1 MGQHEIELPII
12 CAGVPQHSYAFEA
25 AALPTKTVIVYA
37 DRAEVKR
44 HVHTQLAKGT
54 NEIIIQN
61 VSAVI
66 ERQSVR
72 VDGNGVLIQEVQY
85 QEMPIDTLTETERV
99 RTLEDEKFDLE
110 SRKAE
115 LEDEIESLK
124 TRAEVL
130 DGVAGQIASGS
141 NSPFSSPDM
150 SPPMERPIERRH
162 STNQITC
169 QIGQKPS
176 PAACMN
182 FLMDGDCLKN
192 LATFL
197 TYYGETVRS
206 LKAEM
211 RGKQRECE
219 RLHEQIEHLERRI
232 DQLRCGYEYDS
243 IKRNISIIVEVE
255 ANKEADLFVTYQ
267 VYCAGWKP
275 TYDIR
280 ACSTLEEEKE
290 NSTVKLCYY
299 GLVEQNTG
307 DTWADCDL
315 VLSTA
320 CPTVGGSPPALGT
333 LSATLQRHSKNLR
346 QRHGSARRKP
356 IMSAASEEDMGFGSF
371 DYNELVDAAAMQRL
385 TLAHMSSDSN
395 SCSSTPLETQS
406 SACFPIARPV
416 TIPSNG
422 IEHKVLVAQVELG
435 CLFRHEAVPCKS
447 TSAYLSA
454 MVTNSSGFPLLPGSL
469 SVYMNNSFVSKSHIN
484 FVAPGEDFR
493 CCLGLDPAVKI
504 EYKSPSRVVEQ
515 VGFMSKSSLITQEQI
530 IHLRNAKVNQTV
542 QLTVKEY
549 IPKSNDDKIKVAI
562 VSPEVRGKGQEARL
576 NKEHN
581 LEWSVTLA
589 PGQSKDLSVKY
600 TMRLAE
606 GVPTDEEEM
615 AVYLKATTQAL
626 PQNFTTPPRN
636 PEPFGVGRPRTC
648 TRSISTYVSIV
659 AAIFVYIVQTGTPTV
674 SSAYCLTSEA
684 YTPGIWKYMLY
695 FRMSTLVISSALYLP
710 ITWKIFKITSTLKA
724 GLTGET
730 YTRKMI
736 KTTRTIGCTI
746 LSEFFLVVIP
756 DIFLNY
762 NPFGLARY
770 QVVWYNCHVAKGA
783 VNVFLVTLQHEEMT
797 KVLTKKWRR
806 RSTLASTHLLTQMID
821 DAQVFCG
828 RMNTMSTA
836 LSEYDT
842 KVS

>member
-54 NEIIIQN
+54 NEIIIQ
-61 VSAVI
+61 VGTWKIRTSLAVI

-85 QEMPIDTLTETERV
+85 QEMPIDTLTETERDP
-99 RTLEDEKFDLE
+99 RT
-110 SRKAE
+110 SA
-115 LEDEIESLK
+115 
-124 TRAEVL
+124 
-130 DGVAGQIASGS
+130 
-141 NSPFSSPDM
+141 NFSSPDM

-255 ANKEADLFVTYQ
+255 ENKEADLFVTYQ

-320 CPTVGGSPPALGT
+320 CPT
-333 LSATLQRHSKNLR
+333 
-346 QRHGSARRKP
+346 
-356 IMSAASEEDMGFGSF
+356 
-371 DYNELVDAAAMQRL
+371 
-385 TLAHMSSDSN
+385 
-395 SCSSTPLETQS
+395 
-406 SACFPIARPV
+406 
-416 TIPSNG
+416 
-422 IEHKVLVAQVELG
+422 HKVLVAQVELG

-562 VSPEVRGKGQEARL
+562 VSPEIRGKGQEARL

-581 LEWSVTLA
+581 LEWSITLA

-600 TMRLAE
+600 TVEYPAHENL
-606 GVPTDEEEM
+606 T
-615 AVYLKATTQAL
+615 YK
-626 PQNFTTPPRN
+626 
-636 PEPFGVGRPRTC
+636 
-648 TRSISTYVSIV
+648 IS
-659 AAIFVYIVQTGTPTV
+659 
-674 SSAYCLTSEA
+674 C
-684 YTPGIWKYMLY
+684 
-695 FRMSTLVISSALYLP
+695 
-710 ITWKIFKITSTLKA
+710 
-724 GLTGET
+724 
-730 YTRKMI
+730 
-736 KTTRTIGCTI
+736 
-746 LSEFFLVVIP
+746 
-756 DIFLNY
+756 
-762 NPFGLARY
+762 
-770 QVVWYNCHVAKGA
+770 
-783 VNVFLVTLQHEEMT
+783 
-797 KVLTKKWRR
+797 
-806 RSTLASTHLLTQMID
+806 
-821 DAQVFCG
+821 
-828 RMNTMSTA
+828 
-836 LSEYDT
+836 
-842 KVS
+842 